1 MPPPT
6 PTRTAGAASGL
17 GTRAARGTLLIVWAT
32 GVVRVALDW
41 RDHGEW
47 QSVVALAVV
56 LVGSLVLTT
65 PGDDDLPVVRASI
78 VAAVPVVNAVLLLPT
93 LPAELDETWLLD
105 IGAYLAALLMVRGS
119 VALGWIGGGA
129 LLLGLLT
136 WIVVHRPDATDAF
149 ELVVQPAIALAIGTV
164 WRRLLL
170 RSTSRITAYRA
181 AQLRA
186 QLQAEVTRDATA
198 RSRTRLVAV
207 QERAAPLLHD
217 IVESGG
223 LSPDGRAR
231 AREVEAGLRDELR
244 APTLA
249 VAPVARA
256 VALARRR
263 GVDVLLLD
271 DRGRDAAPVD
281 SRILSEVATL
291 VGALR
296 RGRATVRA
304 LPPGRRH
311 AVTVVVDDGDRT
323 ERHVF
328 DD

>member
-1 MPPPT
+1 M
-6 PTRTAGAASGL
+6 
-17 GTRAARGTLLIVWAT
+17 IVWAT
-32 GVVRVALDW
+32 GVVRVALDGHE
-41 RDHGEW
+41 RAGW
-47 QSVVALAVV
+47 QSVVGLAVV
-56 LVGSLVLTT
+56 LVGSLVLTS

-78 VAAVPVVNAVLLLPT
+78 VAAVPVVNAALLLPT
-93 LPAELDETWLLD
+93 LPVAHDEVWLLD
-105 IGAYLAALLMVRGS
+105 ISAYLAALLMVRGS

-129 LLLGLLT
+129 LLMGLLT
-136 WIVVHRPDATDAF
+136 WITVHRPGAPEAF

-164 WRRLLL
+164 WRRLLV
-170 RSTSRITAYRA
+170 RTTSRITAYRA

-198 RSRTRLVAV
+198 RSRARLVAV
-207 QERAAPLLHD
+207 QERAAPLLHE

-223 LSPDGRAR
+223 LSPDDRAR

-249 VAPVARA
+249 VAPVTRA

-271 DRGRDAAPVD
+271 DRGPGAGPVD
-281 SRILSEVATL
+281 SRILGEVAAL
-291 VGALR
+291 VEGLR

-304 LPPGRRH
+304 LPPGRDH

-323 ERHVF
+323 ERHEF
-328 DD
+328 DDRR